1 MICKCVHVFQKGADA
16 DVVCELSRLCIE
28 MCTKMISDCGRI
40 PVFQVIQV
48 SSFLHR
54 LQQLLDIDGQVG
66 ALIYICI
73 TYQRA
78 FTQSSPYFHK
88 PVSCFSI
95 ILRIMSV
102 KFRPLY
108 LLHRSRI
115 GFHVSY
121 IPSTTM
127 CVVPLKQD

>member
-16 DVVCELSRLCIE
+16 DIVCELSRLCIE

-66 ALIYICI
+66 ALIYISI

-78 FTQSSPYFHK
+78 FTHHLISTNLYPLFHHFENNERE
-88 PVSCFSI
+88 V
-95 ILRIMSV
+95 
-102 KFRPLY
+102 
-108 LLHRSRI
+108 
-115 GFHVSY
+115 
-121 IPSTTM
+121 
-127 CVVPLKQD
+127 